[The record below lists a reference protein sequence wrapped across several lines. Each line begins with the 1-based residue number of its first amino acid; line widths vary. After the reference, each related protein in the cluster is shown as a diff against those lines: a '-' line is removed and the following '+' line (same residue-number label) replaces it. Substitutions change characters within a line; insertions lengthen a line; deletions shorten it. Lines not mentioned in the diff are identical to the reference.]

1 MANTK
6 IGLIG
11 RKIGMTQIFD
21 AAGNAWGVTVVELGP
36 NVVLQSKSSA
46 GADGYSAVQLGFGTK
61 RTKSAN
67 MPETGHAKAAD
78 TVPPSFVRE
87 IRLSDA
93 DAKAWAKGS
102 SVKAADV
109 FKDND
114 LVDVQGTSKGKGF
127 AGVMK
132 RHNFKGFKASH
143 GVHEYYRHGGSIGTR
158 LTPGMTFKGMKM
170 PGHMGNAN
178 VSVQNMRIVRV
189 DAEKNHV
196 FIRGGVPGPDGGFVI
211 VRKAAKG

>member
-1 MANTK
+1 MANSK

-11 RKIGMTQIFD
+11 RKLGMTQIFD
-21 AAGNAWGVTVVELGP
+21 AAGNAWGVTVIELGP
-36 NVVLQSKSSA
+36 NIVLQSKTKA
-46 GADGYSAVQLGFGTK
+46 GADGYSAVQLGYGKK
-61 RTKSAN
+61 RLKSAN
-67 MPETGHAKAAD
+67 LPEVGHAKAAE
-78 TVPPSFVRE
+78 TEPAAFIRE

-93 DAKAWAKGS
+93 EAQAWPKGMS
-102 SVKAADV
+102 LNAADV
-109 FKDND
+109 FKAND

-132 RHNFKGFKASH
+132 RHNFKGFKATH

-196 FIRGGVPGPDGGFVI
+196 FIRGGVPGPDGGFVV
-211 VRKAAKG
+211 VRQAAKA